1 MKSDLLDHARFLH
14 HGLRIKDMDFLCYNL
29 QEHITDI
36 LAVQLEKADREQKP
50 NSKKLISVN

>member
-1 MKSDLLDHARFLH
+1 
-14 HGLRIKDMDFLCYNL
+14 MDFLCYNL